1 MLAAVGGCVDLTR
14 CGLLVSNAFD
24 PQINH
29 KQYYTVLEQMVDC
42 AAIQIME
49 ASHSTGGSSP
59 TSSISTGNQQLSSTP
74 RGPLTVPASD
84 SCDEIMF
91 AGLDVADPQHLLL
104 GIAAINRVLFIDQGL
119 SVNHEDMYDPLNGSL
134 AHVLNTRKGMQLMM
148 VLTGHMNALLVN
160 MCLLQTANRRS
171 AGAT

>member
-1 MLAAVGGCVDLTR
+1 
-14 CGLLVSNAFD
+14 
-24 PQINH
+24 
-29 KQYYTVLEQMVDC
+29 
-42 AAIQIME
+42 
-49 ASHSTGGSSP
+49 
-59 TSSISTGNQQLSSTP
+59 
-74 RGPLTVPASD
+74 
-84 SCDEIMF
+84 MF